1 MNFNTDLKLTH
12 CRSCGHTM
20 TDGGT
25 QVQHPK
31 QKAAGKRAI
40 RYITCWRPGCLLT
53 GFTFSRA
60 GYHLLDLT
68 EYFVGAVVKRLDAD
82 KSQNQSDTK

>member
-1 MNFNTDLKLTH
+1 
-12 CRSCGHTM
+12 M

-25 QVQHPK
+25 QPQHAK

-40 RYITCWRPGCLLT
+40 RYITCWRETCLLT

-60 GYHLLDLT
+60 GYSALDLT
-68 EYFVGAVVKRLDAD
+68 EYFVGAVVKRLGAD
-82 KSQNQSDTK
+82 KSPCGN